1 MKELNTLK
9 RSLVVPSLALIL
21 IIISFNPAFSQFRES
36 GKVVSGQ
43 TKSGLA
49 YVNVLVLGKNIGTVT
64 DESGNFTLC
73 SDNITDNDSLR
84 FSAIGFKAVTVL
96 VRSFREDTLRNIYLD
111 PRIYDLREVNVT
123 YNKQKN
129 KVIRLGSAVD
139 SNYLKSG
146 FADNDLGSE
155 LGIKLFVKKPVKLK
169 NINLNVAVCTFDS
182 VTYRLNVYE
191 TFNQISYR
199 NILTEPIYMSFSG
212 KEAGEMITFDLSR
225 YSIVIQGNV
234 LISLEL
240 YKDLGDGKLLF
251 NTEYFTGYTYHRKTS
266 DGKWVS
272 SPGVIGMFLNSHEV
286 K

>member
-1 MKELNTLK
+1 
-9 RSLVVPSLALIL
+9 
-21 IIISFNPAFSQFRES
+21 
-36 GKVVSGQ
+36 
-43 TKSGLA
+43 
-49 YVNVLVLGKNIGTVT
+49 
-64 DESGNFTLC
+64 
-73 SDNITDNDSLR
+73 
-84 FSAIGFKAVTVL
+84 
-96 VRSFREDTLRNIYLD
+96 
-111 PRIYDLREVNVT
+111 
-123 YNKQKN
+123 
-129 KVIRLGSAVD
+129 VD

-212 KEAGEMITFDLSR
+212 KEAGETITFDLSR

>member
-1 MKELNTLK
+1 MKELNTLN
-9 RSLVVPSLALIL
+9 RSLVEPALVL
-21 IIISFNPAFSQFRES
+21 IFIFMSFNPALSQFRES
-36 GKVVSGQ
+36 GKVISGQ
-43 TKSGLA
+43 TDSGLS

-84 FSAIGFKAVTVL
+84 FSAIGFKAVTVQ
-96 VRSFREDTLRNIYLD
+96 VRSFREDTLKNIYLD
-111 PRIYDLREVNVT
+111 PRVYDLREVNVT

-129 KVIRLGSAVD
+129 KVIRLGSVVD

-199 NILTEPIYMSFSG
+199 NILTEPIYLSFSG
-212 KEAGEMITFDLSR
+212 KETGEMITFDLSR

-240 YKDLGDGKLLF
+240 YKDLGKGKLLF

-266 DGKWVS
+266 DGKWVG

>member
-212 KEAGEMITFDLSR
+212 KEAGETITFDLSR